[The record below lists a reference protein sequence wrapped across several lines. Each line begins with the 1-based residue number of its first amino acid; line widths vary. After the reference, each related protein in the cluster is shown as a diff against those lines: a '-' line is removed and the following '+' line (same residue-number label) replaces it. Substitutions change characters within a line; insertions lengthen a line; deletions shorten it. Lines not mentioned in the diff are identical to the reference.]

1 MLLCSS
7 VSYPNLAHLVKIIF
21 AVGGATSPLD
31 HLEDNVVLQKQKQT
45 HCRSYGDAVSVKSSF
60 KEYGFDYD

>member
-1 MLLCSS
+1 MSVIQILHIWLKSFLLWVEQPVPS
-7 VSYPNLAHLVKIIF
+7 K
-21 AVGGATSPLD
+21 D

>member
-1 MLLCSS
+1 MEQPVPS
-7 VSYPNLAHLVKIIF
+7 K
-21 AVGGATSPLD
+21 D